1 MFRVVNIDDYD
12 NWNEIVRSFRDYD
25 VYYLPDYVKGFEII
39 GDGVPLL
46 FYFENKTMR
55 AMNVV
60 MRRDISLHKNFN
72 GILPEDTYFDLS
84 TPYGYGGFI
93 FEGEYRKSDIDELNK
108 EYTKYCIKNNI
119 VSEFVRLHPILEN
132 ENYLDSMYQIVKL
145 GKTVTINLES
155 RTQIWND
162 FSSKNRNV
170 IRKAKKMGVE
180 IFCTNDR
187 NMLDTF
193 IPMYNA
199 TMAKDNAASYYY
211 FNQPFYDSIINDLR
225 NNMLFFYAV
234 LENQIISIAMIIYAN
249 KKLNYHL
256 SASNPE
262 FNRFSPSNLLLSQ
275 IALYGVE
282 NNFET
287 FHLGG
292 GVGSSEDSLFKFKK
306 AFNKNSE
313 TNFSIGKKIF
323 DKEIYDKL
331 VEFSTNK
338 EVSNFFPKYR
348 G

>member
-1 MFRVVNIDDYD
+1 MFKVVTLDDYD
-12 NWNEIVRSFRDYD
+12 NWNEIVRSFRNYD

-60 MRRDISLHKNFN
+60 MRRDIASHKNFN
-72 GILPEDTYFDLS
+72 GILPKDTFFDLS
-84 TPYGYGGFI
+84 TPYGYGGFV
-93 FEGEYRKSDIDELNK
+93 FEGEYSKSDIVELNK

-119 VSEFVRLHPILEN
+119 VSEFVRFHPILEN
-132 ENYLDSMYQIVKL
+132 DIYLKSMYQVVKL
-145 GKTVTINLES
+145 GKTVTINLDS
-155 RTQIWND
+155 RIQIWNE

-187 NMLDTF
+187 KMLDTF
-193 IPMYNA
+193 LPMYNA

-211 FNQPFYDSIINDLR
+211 FNRPFYDSIINDLR

-234 LENQIISIAMIIYAN
+234 LEGQIVSIAMVIYAN

-282 NNFET
+282 NNFES

-292 GVGSSEDSLFKFKK
+292 GLGSSEDSLFKFKK
-306 AFNKNSE
+306 AFNRNSE
-313 TNFSIGKKIF
+313 TYFSIGKKIF
-323 DKEIYDKL
+323 DMDLYNKL
-331 VEFSTNK
+331 VAMNGRTD
-338 EVSNFFPKYR
+338 EVNFFPEYR
-348 G
+348 A